1 MAPIET
7 KEAADWTLNE
17 KAPSFDEFE
26 LGMIPI
32 DELRDDL
39 RVEAINKTVAEENRF
54 DYTRKPVHKDHTEA
68 MKLWEEQQKY
78 KGSFKRAMVVSIIML
93 AIIITMISFM
103 VSTADAGMAFMR
115 FTVFEITEET
125 VIVVD
130 EHEDFFTFY
139 KEDDFPEMKKGD
151 EVMVCTDL
159 TYNGR
164 DKWEWD
170 RGRTSII
177 EVKP

>member
-1 MAPIET
+1 M
-7 KEAADWTLNE
+7 KNE
-17 KAPSFDEFE
+17 LEVSFDDINWGEV
-26 LGMIPI
+26 GMLIEEKKPAPVVKHTSVPAPV
-32 DELRDDL
+32 
-39 RVEAINKTVAEENRF
+39 VEAKKPWARVITVCAI
-54 DYTRKPVHKDHTEA
+54 
-68 MKLWEEQQKY
+68 L
-78 KGSFKRAMVVSIIML
+78 IML
-93 AIIITMISFM
+93 GVVLVSFM
-103 VSTADAGMAFMR
+103 VSNADAGMAFMR

-164 DKWEWD
+164 DKWEWN